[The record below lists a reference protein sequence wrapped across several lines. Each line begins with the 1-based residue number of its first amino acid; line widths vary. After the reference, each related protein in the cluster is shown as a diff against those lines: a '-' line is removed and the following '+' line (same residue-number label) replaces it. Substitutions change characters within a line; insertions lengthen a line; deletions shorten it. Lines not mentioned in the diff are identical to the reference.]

1 MRASRPSPRT
11 PDAADRDVA
20 PEARSR
26 RGRHLRLPGRDF
38 LNLRRD
44 ALGFFTRIH
53 EERGDQAW
61 FRVPGR
67 RLVLLGHPDHVRD
80 VLLTHAS
87 KVEKGPALR
96 STRVLLGD
104 GLLTSEGAVHL
115 EHRRRIQPAFH
126 RDELLRYVPGMV
138 RQARACSDALRAG
151 ETVDLARTM
160 MQLTLG
166 IVAEA
171 LFGADLTPEASRIGD
186 ALTEALGAFRSL
198 SLPLGG
204 LLLALPLP
212 RTRRF
217 KAART
222 ELEAA
227 VSSLVARHGG
237 PGHDDLL
244 GTLLEAREA
253 GAFDDRAVRD
263 EVMTLLLAGHETTA
277 LALTWA
283 FHLLATHPGVEQALH
298 AELDRVLAGRLP
310 IAEDLES
317 LPVTRGVVGESLR
330 LFPPAWVIGRRV
342 LEPLPLTDGTALP
355 PGTIAVLCPWVL
367 HRDARFWPDP
377 ERVDPGRWT
386 AEARASR
393 HRHAFIGFG
402 AGTRACIG
410 EGFAWNEAML
420 VLATLAARWRFV
432 PVQTGPVVPE
442 PGVTLRPRGG
452 LPVHVEPR
460 GPPGVRAAST

>member
-1 MRASRPSPRT
+1 VLIPVEVRVPGPSSESTGAGRSGVPWTSSGRPEVRF
-11 PDAADRDVA
+11 
-20 PEARSR
+20 
-26 RGRHLRLPGRDF
+26 PGRDF
-38 LNLRRD
+38 LQLRRD

-53 EERGDQAW
+53 QERGDLAR

-87 KVEKGPALR
+87 KIEKGPALR

-104 GLLTSEGAVHL
+104 GLLTSEGTVHL
-115 EHRRRIQPAFH
+115 EHRRRLQPAFH
-126 RDELLRYVPGMV
+126 RSELLRYVPGMV
-138 RQARACSDALRAG
+138 RQARACSAALRAD
-151 ETVDLARTM
+151 ETVDLARVM

-166 IVAEA
+166 IVSEA

-204 LLLALPLP
+204 FLLSLPLP
-212 RTRRF
+212 RARRF
-217 KAART
+217 RAARA

-227 VSSLVARHGG
+227 VASLVARHGG
-237 PGHDDLL
+237 SRHDDLL

-253 GAFDDRAVRD
+253 GVFDDRAVRD

-283 FHLLATHPGVEQALH
+283 FHLLATHPDLDRALQT
-298 AELDRVLAGRLP
+298 ELDAVLAGRLP
-310 IAEDLES
+310 TAEDLDA
-317 LPVTRGVVGESLR
+317 LTITRGVVGESLR
-330 LFPPAWVIGRRV
+330 LFPPAWVIGRKV
-342 LEPLPLTDGTALP
+342 LEPLPLGDGTVLP
-355 PGTIAVLCPWVL
+355 PNTIAVLCPWVL

-377 ERVDPGRWT
+377 ERVDASRWT
-386 AEARASR
+386 LEARNAR

-420 VLATLAARWRFV
+420 VLATLASRWRFAHV
-432 PVQTGPVVPE
+432 DAGPVVPE
-442 PGVTLRPRGG
+442 PSVTLRPRGG
-452 LPVHVEPR
+452 LPVRVETRHPDR
-460 GPPGVRAAST
+460 

>member
-1 MRASRPSPRT
+1 MSTGGST
-11 PDAADRDVA
+11 
-20 PEARSR
+20 
-26 RGRHLRLPGRDF
+26 LRIPGRDF
-38 LNLRRD
+38 FQLRRD
-44 ALGFFTRIH
+44 PLGFLGRIH
-53 EERGDQAW
+53 AQRGDLAR
-61 FRVPGR
+61 FRVLGR

-115 EHRRRIQPAFH
+115 EHRRRLQPAFH
-126 RDELLRYVPGMV
+126 RSELLRYVPGMV
-138 RQARACSDALRAG
+138 RQAQACAESLAPG
-151 ETVDLARTM
+151 EPFDLGRTM

-166 IVAEA
+166 IVSEA
-171 LFGADLTPEASRIGD
+171 LFGADLTADASRIGD

-198 SLPLGG
+198 SLPFGG

-212 RTRRF
+212 RARRF
-217 KAART
+217 RAARA

-227 VSSLVARHGG
+227 VASLVARHGG
-237 PGHDDLL
+237 ATRDDLL

-253 GAFDDRAVRD
+253 GVYDERAVRD
-263 EVMTLLLAGHETTA
+263 EVMTLVIAGHETTA
-277 LALTWA
+277 VALTWA
-283 FHLLATHPGVEQALH
+283 FQLLATHPDVEQALH
-298 AELDRVLAGRLP
+298 AELDRVLAGRSP
-310 IAEDLES
+310 TAEDLEA
-317 LPVTRGVVGESLR
+317 LPVTRGVIGESLR
-330 LFPPAWVIGRRV
+330 LFPPAWIIGRRV
-342 LEPLPLTDGTALP
+342 LEPLPLSDGTVLST
-355 PGTIAVLCPWVL
+355 GTVAVLCPWVL

-386 AEARASR
+386 PEARTAR

-420 VLATLAARWRFV
+420 ALATLASRWRFI
-432 PVQTGPVVPE
+432 PARPGPVVPE
-442 PGVTLRPRGG
+442 PSVTLRPRGG
-452 LPVHVEPR
+452 LL
-460 GPPGVRAAST
+460 VRAERRGTPRR

>member
-1 MRASRPSPRT
+1 MRQVRVPGSSTEVSGASRSGSPPASAWVRF
-11 PDAADRDVA
+11 
-20 PEARSR
+20 
-26 RGRHLRLPGRDF
+26 PGRDF
-38 LNLRRD
+38 LHLRRD
-44 ALGFFTRIH
+44 ALGFFTRLQA
-53 EERGDQAW
+53 ERGDLAR

-115 EHRRRIQPAFH
+115 EHRRRLQPAFH
-126 RDELLRYVPGMV
+126 RSELLRYLPAMV
-138 RQARACSDALRAG
+138 RQARACSDALHPG

-166 IVAEA
+166 IVSEA
-171 LFGADLTPEASRIGD
+171 LFGADLTAEASRIGD

-204 LLLALPLP
+204 LLLSLPLP
-212 RTRRF
+212 RARRF
-217 KAART
+217 RAARA
-222 ELEAA
+222 ELEASVA
-227 VSSLVARHGG
+227 SLVARHG
-237 PGHDDLL
+237 PSGHDDLL
-244 GTLLEAREA
+244 GTLLDARAA
-253 GAFDDRAVRD
+253 GVFDDRAVRD

-283 FHLLATHPGVEQALH
+283 FHLLGTHPDVERALH
-298 AELDRVLAGRLP
+298 AEVDRVLAGRP
-310 IAEDLES
+310 PAADDLETLS
-317 LPVTRGVVGESLR
+317 VTRGVVGESLR

-342 LEPLPLTDGTALP
+342 LEPLPLTDGTILP
-355 PGTIAVLCPWVL
+355 AGTIAVLCPWVL
-367 HRDARFWPDP
+367 HRDRRFWPDP

-386 AEARASR
+386 SEARALR

-402 AGTRACIG
+402 AGIRACIG

-420 VLATLAARWRFV
+420 VLATLASRWRFV
-432 PVQTGPVVPE
+432 PVRAGAAVPE
-442 PGVTLRPRGG
+442 PSVTLRPRGG
-452 LPVHVEPR
+452 LPVRVETRER
-460 GPPGVRAAST
+460 G